1 MNWTKL
7 SEKKPTKDG
16 QYLTVVKIFGRYFYE
31 VHHWANNLR
40 DTHLLDF
47 NEVRYE
53 RGGFWDS
60 DPEWG
65 EHELL
70 NVIAWCEIE
79 EYK

>member
-16 QYLTVVKIFGRYFYE
+16 QYLTVVKFYDKYYYE
-31 VHHWANNLR
+31 VHYWANNLY

-47 NEVRYE
+47 NTEEYE
-53 RGGFWDS
+53 HEGFWDS

-65 EHELL
+65 AHEVR

-79 EYK
+79 EYR